1 MVPRLRPRSDKTRLR
16 QRYGA
21 AKRAKGGQVRR
32 ASKGPRLFYW
42 FLKWTLGASLRLV
55 FRPKVVGLENV
66 PAHGGAIIA
75 SNHLSFSDS
84 FFAPL
89 VIPGRKVTFM
99 AKAEYFNRRGIKGA
113 LSRWFFKGI
122 GQLSV
127 DRSGGKASASGL
139 RTGLE
144 VLEAGELLGI
154 YPEGTR
160 SPDGKLY
167 RGRTGVARM
176 VLEAGVPVIPC
187 AMVNTDRLQPP
198 GQLVPKVVRPEVRF
212 GKPLDFS
219 RYAGMESDRLVL
231 RAITDEIMY
240 ELMRLSGQQYV
251 DIYATKAKEQL
262 RHRGKRPS
270 HESEDGDGDAAPQSA
285 KSA

>member
-1 MVPRLRPRSDKTRLR
+1 M
-16 QRYGA
+16 
-21 AKRAKGGQVRR
+21 
-32 ASKGPRLFYW
+32 FYW
-42 FLKWTLGASLRLV
+42 LAKWTLGATLRLV
-55 FRPKVVGLENV
+55 FRPRVVGLENV
-66 PAHGGAIIA
+66 PTKGPAIIA

-99 AKAEYFNRRGIKGA
+99 AKAEYFNRKGVKGWF
-113 LSRWFFKGI
+113 SRVFFKSI

-127 DRSGGKASASGL
+127 DRSGGKASAAGL

-144 VLEAGELLGI
+144 ALQAGELLGI

-160 SPDGKLY
+160 SPDGRLY
-167 RGRTGVARM
+167 RGRTGIARM
-176 VLEAGVPVIPC
+176 VLESGVPVVPC

-198 GQLVPKVVRPEVRF
+198 GQVVPNLVQPEVRF

-240 ELMRLSGQQYV
+240 ELMRLSGQEYV
-251 DIYATKAKEQL
+251 DIYATKAKEL
-262 RHRGKRPS
+262 LKRFGKIEQTMDDETASSKQP
-270 HESEDGDGDAAPQSA
+270 A
-285 KSA
+285 

>member
-1 MVPRLRPRSDKTRLR
+1 VRS
-16 QRYGA
+16 
-21 AKRAKGGQVRR
+21 V
-32 ASKGPRLFYW
+32 FYW

-55 FRPKVVGLENV
+55 FRPKVVGVENV

-99 AKAEYFNRRGIKGA
+99 AKAEYFTRRGVKGT
-113 LSRWFFKGI
+113 LSRWFFTSI

-167 RGRTGVARM
+167 RGRTGIARM
-176 VLEAGVPVIPC
+176 VLETGVPVIPC
-187 AMVNTDRLQPP
+187 AMINTDRLQPP
-198 GQLVPKVVRPEVRF
+198 GHLVPKVIRPEIRF

-219 RYAGMESDRLVL
+219 RYAGMESDRIVL

-251 DIYATKAKEQL
+251 DIYATKAKEEL
-262 RHRGKRPS
+262 RRRKQEKGQDLD
-270 HESEDGDGDAAPQSA
+270 HEEIA

>member
-1 MVPRLRPRSDKTRLR
+1 M
-16 QRYGA
+16 
-21 AKRAKGGQVRR
+21 
-32 ASKGPRLFYW
+32 FYW

-55 FRPKVVGLENV
+55 FRPKVVGVENV

-99 AKAEYFNRRGIKGA
+99 AKAEYFNRRGVKGT
-113 LSRWFFKGI
+113 LSRWFCSI

-176 VLEAGVPVIPC
+176 VLETGVPVIPC
-187 AMVNTDRLQPP
+187 AMINTDRLQPP
-198 GQLVPKVVRPEVRF
+198 GHLVPKVIRPEIRF

-219 RYAGMESDRLVL
+219 RYAGMESDRIVL

-251 DIYATKAKEQL
+251 DIYATKAKEEL
-262 RHRGKRPS
+262 RQRKQDSGKQ
-270 HESEDGDGDAAPQSA
+270 DQDADHVEIA

>member
-1 MVPRLRPRSDKTRLR
+1 LV
-16 QRYGA
+16 
-21 AKRAKGGQVRR
+21 
-32 ASKGPRLFYW
+32 FYW
-42 FLKWTLGASLRLV
+42 FLKWTLGASLRLI

-99 AKAEYFNRRGIKGA
+99 AKAEYFNRSGIKGT
-113 LSRWFFKGI
+113 LSRWFFRGI

-160 SPDGKLY
+160 SPDGRLY

-176 VLEAGVPVIPC
+176 VLETGVPVIPC
-187 AMVNTDRLQPP
+187 AMLNTERVQPP
-198 GQLVPKVVRPEVRF
+198 GQIVPRVVRPEVRF
-212 GKPLDFS
+212 GKALDFS
-219 RYAGMESDRLVL
+219 RYKGMESDRLVL

-262 RHRGKRPS
+262 RRHRPTGKRPDDS
-270 HESEDGDGDAAPQSA
+270 ARAARSV
-285 KSA
+285 

>member
-1 MVPRLRPRSDKTRLR
+1 M
-16 QRYGA
+16 
-21 AKRAKGGQVRR
+21 
-32 ASKGPRLFYW
+32 FYW

-55 FRPKVVGLENV
+55 FRPKVVGVENV

-99 AKAEYFNRRGIKGA
+99 AKAEYFNRRGVKGT
-113 LSRWFFKGI
+113 LSRWFFTSI

-167 RGRTGVARM
+167 RGRTGIARM
-176 VLEAGVPVIPC
+176 VLETGVPVIPC
-187 AMVNTDRLQPP
+187 AMINTDRLQPP
-198 GQLVPKVVRPEVRF
+198 GHLVPKVIRPEIRF

-219 RYAGMESDRLVL
+219 RYAGMESDRIVL

-251 DIYATKAKEQL
+251 DIYATKAKEEL
-262 RHRGKRPS
+262 RQRKQDSGKQAQDAD
-270 HESEDGDGDAAPQSA
+270 HEEIA

>member
-1 MVPRLRPRSDKTRLR
+1 V
-16 QRYGA
+16 
-21 AKRAKGGQVRR
+21 
-32 ASKGPRLFYW
+32 FYW
-42 FLKWTLGASLRLV
+42 FLKWTLGASLRLI
-55 FRPKVVGLENV
+55 FRPKVVGVENV
-66 PAHGGAIIA
+66 PTHGAAIIA

-99 AKAEYFNRRGIKGA
+99 AKAEYFNRRGIKGT
-113 LSRWFFKGI
+113 LSRWFFSGI

-139 RTGLE
+139 STGLG

-160 SPDGKLY
+160 SPDGRLY

-198 GQLVPKVVRPEVRF
+198 GHLVPKVIRPEVRF
-212 GKPLDFS
+212 GKALDFS
-219 RYAGMESDRLVL
+219 RYKGMESDRLVL

-251 DIYATKAKEQL
+251 DIYATKAKEEL
-262 RHRGKRPS
+262 KARGKQTAD
-270 HESEDGDGDAAPQSA
+270 HQDGDAPQIARSA
-285 KSA
+285 

>member
-1 MVPRLRPRSDKTRLR
+1 M
-16 QRYGA
+16 
-21 AKRAKGGQVRR
+21 
-32 ASKGPRLFYW
+32 FYW
-42 FLKWTLGASLRLV
+42 VFKWTLGLSLRIV

-66 PAHGGAIIA
+66 PTEGAAIIA

-89 VIPGRKVTFM
+89 VVPGRKVTFM
-99 AKAEYFNRRGIKGA
+99 AKMEYFNTRGVKGA
-113 LSRWFFKGI
+113 FSRAFFRGA

-160 SPDGKLY
+160 SPDGHLY
-167 RGRTGVARM
+167 RGRTGVARIA
-176 VLEAGVPVIPC
+176 LEAGVPVIPC

-198 GQLVPKVVRPEVRF
+198 GHIVPRLVRPEVRF
-212 GKPLDFS
+212 GAPLDFS
-219 RYAGMESDRLVL
+219 RYAGLESDRLVL

-240 ELMRLSGQQYV
+240 ELMRLSGQEYI
-251 DIYATKAKEQL
+251 DIYATKAKEQIKK
-262 RHRGKRPS
+262 GKVPGATPI
-270 HESEDGDGDAAPQSA
+270 EAPVAAVTADAPADTPA
-285 KSA
+285 LTIPEAAE

>member
-1 MVPRLRPRSDKTRLR
+1 V
-16 QRYGA
+16 
-21 AKRAKGGQVRR
+21 
-32 ASKGPRLFYW
+32 FYW

-66 PAHGGAIIA
+66 PTHGAAIIA

-99 AKAEYFNRRGIKGA
+99 AKAEYFNRGGIKGT
-113 LSRWFFKGI
+113 LSRWFFNGI

-127 DRSGGKASASGL
+127 DRSGGKASAEGL
-139 RTGLE
+139 REGLE

-167 RGRTGVARM
+167 RGRTGIARM
-176 VLEAGVPVIPC
+176 ALEAGVPVIPC

-198 GQLVPKVVRPEVRF
+198 GHLVPKLVRPEVRF
-212 GKPLDFS
+212 GKPLEFS

-251 DIYATKAKEQL
+251 DIYATKAKEL
-262 RHRGKRPS
+262 LKNRGKS
-270 HESEDGDGDAAPQSA
+270 TSKAADQDDGEPGEAPRSA
-285 KSA
+285 

>member
-1 MVPRLRPRSDKTRLR
+1 M
-16 QRYGA
+16 
-21 AKRAKGGQVRR
+21 
-32 ASKGPRLFYW
+32 FYW
-42 FLKWTLGASLRLV
+42 LAKWTIGTTLRLV
-55 FRPKVVGLENV
+55 FRPRVVGLENV
-66 PAHGGAIIA
+66 PAKGAAIIA

-99 AKAEYFNRRGIKGA
+99 AKAEYFTRKGVKGWF
-113 LSRWFFKGI
+113 SRVFFKSI

-127 DRSGGKASASGL
+127 DRSGGKASAAGL

-160 SPDGKLY
+160 SPDGRLY
-167 RGRTGVARM
+167 RGRTGIARM
-176 VLEAGVPVIPC
+176 VLDARVPVIPC

-198 GQLVPKVVRPEVRF
+198 GQVVPKLVQPEVRF
-212 GKPLDFS
+212 GRPLDFT
-219 RYAGMESDRLVL
+219 RYAGLETDRLVL

-240 ELMRLSGQQYV
+240 ELMRLSGQEYV
-251 DIYATKAKEQL
+251 DIYATKAKERL
-262 RHRGKRPS
+262 KRFGKIEQTLDDETPPS
-270 HESEDGDGDAAPQSA
+270 SA

>member
-1 MVPRLRPRSDKTRLR
+1 V
-16 QRYGA
+16 
-21 AKRAKGGQVRR
+21 
-32 ASKGPRLFYW
+32 FYW
-42 FLKWTLGASLRLV
+42 FLKWTLGASLRLI

-66 PAHGGAIIA
+66 PTHGAAIIA

-99 AKAEYFNRRGIKGA
+99 AKSEYFNRRGIKGT
-113 LSRWFFKGI
+113 LSRWFFSAI

-139 RTGLE
+139 NTGLS
-144 VLEAGELLGI
+144 VLQAGELLGI

-160 SPDGKLY
+160 SPDGRLY

-198 GQLVPKVVRPEVRF
+198 GHVVPKVIRPEVRF

-219 RYAGMESDRLVL
+219 RYAGMEGDRLVL

-251 DIYATKAKEQL
+251 DIYATKAKEELKSHAKQAD
-262 RHRGKRPS
+262 RH
-270 HESEDGDGDAAPQSA
+270 DGDAPDIARSA
-285 KSA
+285 

>member
-1 MVPRLRPRSDKTRLR
+1 M
-16 QRYGA
+16 
-21 AKRAKGGQVRR
+21 
-32 ASKGPRLFYW
+32 FYW

-66 PAHGGAIIA
+66 PPSGPAIIA

-99 AKAEYFNRRGIKGA
+99 AKAEYFTRRGFKGWF
-113 LSRWFFKGI
+113 SRVFFKGI

-127 DRSGGKASASGL
+127 DRSGGKASAAGL
-139 RTGLE
+139 KTGLQ
-144 VLEAGELLGI
+144 VLQAGELLGI

-160 SPDGKLY
+160 SPDGRLY

-198 GQLVPKVVRPEVRF
+198 GQVVPKLVRPEVRF

-219 RYAGMESDRLVL
+219 RYEGMETDRLVL

-240 ELMRLSGQQYV
+240 ELMRLSGQEYV

-262 RHRGKRPS
+262 KAQHKGRGLPDAGPS
-270 HESEDGDGDAAPQSA
+270 QP
-285 KSA
+285 